1 MIIVETHPS
10 TDMKLSAQV
19 ATSTVLLQIQPRQV
33 RMDSKIRATFKDPA
47 PAYMATFKQD
57 NGKFELRESENLI
70 DVHVGIDIRLFAV
83 DKEHSDREVL
93 QDNWSV
99 WIELLF
105 VLTYGLPPGQIPDE
119 IKNAGFAAFSKLN
132 ARLACWP
139 YIRHQANHLA
149 SELGIPFVM
158 PTLVL
163 QASREAKPDSPSNP

>member
-1 MIIVETHPS
+1 
-10 TDMKLSAQV
+10 
-19 ATSTVLLQIQPRQV
+19 
-33 RMDSKIRATFKDPA
+33 MDSKIRATFKDPA

-83 DKEHSDREVL
+83 DKEHSDREVQ

-119 IKNAGFAAFSKLN
+119 IKNAGFAAFQS
-132 ARLACWP
+132 
-139 YIRHQANHLA
+139 
-149 SELGIPFVM
+149 
-158 PTLVL
+158 
-163 QASREAKPDSPSNP
+163 